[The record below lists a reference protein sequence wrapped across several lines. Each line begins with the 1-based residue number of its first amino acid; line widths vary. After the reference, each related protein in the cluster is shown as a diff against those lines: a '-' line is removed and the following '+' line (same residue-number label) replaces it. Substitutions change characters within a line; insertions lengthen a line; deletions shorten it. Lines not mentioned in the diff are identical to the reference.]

1 MNSKIS
7 VIVPAYNA
15 EKTIIRCLNSI
26 TNQTYPYLDVIVI
39 NDGSIDNTKT
49 IVEKTT
55 LTDKRVRLINI
66 ANGGVSHARN
76 VGIEHAKGDYI
87 TFVDADD
94 YIDNVM
100 YEQLLNLIKR
110 YDVKIAHCS
119 YANNDENG
127 NLISVVGDQGKLVI
141 QDHDE
146 AIVCLLDGRLFVGS
160 ICNKLYDKTLF
171 SKCRLDESIKYN
183 EDILLNF
190 FLFDQVA
197 SSVYIDK
204 PFYHYVAVSSSSTHS
219 ANGLEARK
227 QWLYV
232 SRKILELSKNKS
244 YEKNAEQKYAYS
256 LLGLYREYVFENKK
270 SNKQEIKLL
279 REEIDEY
286 RRKGYLLSRK
296 DKVQYFLYKYFPQ
309 VFTFS
314 YSFYDKIRVKKLDP
328 EQEYE

>member
-15 EKTIIRCLNSI
+15 EKTIVRCLNSI

-39 NDGSIDNTKT
+39 NDGSIDNTES
-49 IVEKTT
+49 IVEKIA
-55 LTDKRVRLINI
+55 LADNRVRLINI

-141 QDHDE
+141 QDHDD
-146 AIVCLLDGRLFVGS
+146 AIACLLDGRLFVGS

-190 FLFDQVA
+190 FLFDKVF
-197 SSVYIDK
+197 SSVYNDK
-204 PFYHYVAVSSSSTHS
+204 PFYHYVEENNSSTHS

-232 SRKILELSKNKS
+232 SRKILELSKNKP

-256 LLGLYREYVFENKK
+256 LLGLFREYVFENKK

>member
-15 EKTIIRCLNSI
+15 EKTIERCLNSI
-26 TNQTYPYLDVIVI
+26 TNQTYPYLDIIVI
-39 NDGSIDNTKT
+39 NDGSVDNTKK
-49 IVEKTT
+49 IVEN
-55 LTDKRVRLINI
+55 LSSTDNRVKLLNI
-66 ANGGVSHARN
+66 ANRGVSYARN
-76 VGIEHAKGDYI
+76 VGIEHAKGDYL
-87 TFVDADD
+87 TFVDSDD
-94 YIDNVM
+94 YIDSVM
-100 YEQLLNLIKR
+100 YEELLKIITR

-119 YANNDENG
+119 YANDDEDG
-127 NLISVVGDQGKLVI
+127 NLISVVGDHGKLVI
-141 QDHDE
+141 QNHDE
-146 AIVCLLDGRLFVGS
+146 AIACLLDGRLFSGGLW
-160 ICNKLYDKTLF
+160 NKLYSQSLF
-171 SKCRLDESIKYN
+171 SNCRLDETIKYN

-190 FLFDQVA
+190 QLFDLIE